1 MFIQV
6 IDDDIFEEDEHF
18 YVHLTDPRLI
28 VDNSIDNT
36 LPTVN
41 ENTPND
47 VQSNG
52 HFSKQNSLEQQMP
65 QTHAEK
71 PLGKIKKY

>member
-18 YVHLTDPRLI
+18 YVHLSDPRLI
-28 VDNSIDNT
+28 KDDSIDSP

-41 ENTPND
+41 ENNMND
-47 VQSNG
+47 VQLNG
-52 HFSKQNSLEQQMP
+52 HLSKQNSLEQQIP
-65 QTHAEK
+65 QTHEK
-71 PLGKIKKY
+71 PLGKK